1 MSDFDNPLRQMVNA
15 MSNLGSTHKILLWGD
30 VGIESAKQEE
40 VVQIAASARESLG
53 WRQSA
58 NFCNFRCHIR
68 ARGGPMENFS
78 FHHNRLA
85 DHCRGDCYLL
95 WHIYT
100 HGNTYLQN
108 SNASDN
114 NACPLLPQTQIY
126 FIEPILPLSHM
137 CGQGINW
144 LGQICLFMW

>member
-85 DHCRGDCYLL
+85 DRWRGHFYLL

-100 HGNTYLQN
+100 HKHTNLQN
-108 SNASDN
+108 SRMRFHVQHFPFVYVDPA
-114 NACPLLPQTQIY
+114 QW
-126 FIEPILPLSHM
+126 PLSR
-137 CGQGINW
+137 QPR
-144 LGQICLFMW
+144 LGWSVTGNDAQKTLCYFW